1 MVWET
6 YYGGSPDRE
15 IGLADCDR
23 VVIGVDYTEMVCM
36 REESV
41 CVWGKRVET
50 EDREV
55 AVTHVMTVVEG
66 KSDHIH
72 CGVASLKSRG
82 IVVVE
87 LS

>member
-1 MVWET
+1 M
-6 YYGGSPDRE
+6 
-15 IGLADCDR
+15 
-23 VVIGVDYTEMVCM
+23 IGVEYTEMVCI

-41 CVWGKRVET
+41 CVGGKRVET

-66 KSDHIH
+66 KSDNNRVI
-72 CGVASLKSRG
+72 GRAASMKSRG
-82 IVVVE
+82 MVVVE

>member
-1 MVWET
+1 
-6 YYGGSPDRE
+6 
-15 IGLADCDR
+15 
-23 VVIGVDYTEMVCM
+23 MVCI

-72 CGVASLKSRG
+72 NNRVIGRAASLKSRG
-82 IVVVE
+82 MVVVE